1 MIYVSFLTT
10 HGDVK
15 LSHVIRRCTWSL
27 CIPVSRYFKSRTK
40 ARHTFALDN
49 LKPGTEADRASRVL
63 HFSVD
68 EGT

>member
-1 MIYVSFLTT
+1 MFYVSFLTT
-10 HGDVK
+10 HDDVK

-27 CIPVSRYFKSRTK
+27 FIPVSRYFKSRTK
-40 ARHTFALDN
+40 ARHTFAFDN